1 MLIKLTFSAF
11 FSIIFRVCHSFLHF
25 ICGVNFFKN
34 EKRTFTPILWPMYIS
49 GQCCY
54 TCNRRK
60 TGGVPSEG
68 DQPNPRSIECE
79 LTASIDDQVIT
90 VSFSDLTASQIV
102 VRDSANLTVYNQTF
116 ASAFSAQADLTSLTN
131 GIYALYI
138 YAMGY
143 WWYGQFEIE

>member
-1 MLIKLTFSAF
+1 MF
-11 FSIIFRVCHSFLHF
+11 
-25 ICGVNFFKN
+25 N
-34 EKRTFTPILWPMYIS
+34 KRTIYSFILSALFLLPLSVQGRDIVIE
-49 GQCCY
+49 
-54 TCNRRK
+54 K
-60 TGGVPSEG
+60 DDHHTGA
-68 DQPNPRSIECE
+68 RSVDTSTI
-79 LTASIDDQVIT
+79 TASIDDQVIT

-102 VRDSANLTVYNQTF
+102 VRDSANQTVYNQTF

>member
-1 MLIKLTFSAF
+1 MKMKKGLLLLF
-11 FSIIFRVCHSFLHF
+11 FGLCTLVA
-25 ICGVNFFKN
+25 NAA
-34 EKRTFTPILWPMYIS
+34 TPVIVV
-49 GQCCY
+49 
-54 TCNRRK
+54 K

-90 VSFSDLTASQIV
+90 VSFSDLTTSQIV
-102 VRDSANLTVYNQTF
+102 VRDSANLTVFNQTF

-131 GIYALYI
+131 GIYTLYI

>member
-1 MLIKLTFSAF
+1 MFMKKVLFFVFMLIIGNIALQA
-11 FSIIFRVCHSFLHF
+11 
-25 ICGVNFFKN
+25 
-34 EKRTFTPILWPMYIS
+34 
-49 GQCCY
+49 
-54 TCNRRK
+54 
-60 TGGVPSEG
+60 G
-68 DQPNPRSIECE
+68 DNIHLVQNDPPVIDPEDAPRSIECE
-79 LTASIDDQVIT
+79 VSASIDAQVIT

-102 VRDSANLTVYNQTF
+102 VRDSANLTVFNQTF